1 MHDHHDAPAPGDSLL
16 GIRADFPALLQGAAH
31 FDSPGGTQTPEPVI
45 DAIADAL
52 RNPLANQGF
61 RTLAERNAEE
71 IVDSAR
77 AAMGDLLNVD
87 PQGIVFG
94 RSATSLT
101 FQLAQTLASGWG
113 PGDEVLVTRLDHDA
127 NVRPWVLA
135 AESAGATVRWAEFDP
150 ETGEQPVEAVAD
162 LLSERTRLVAV
173 TAASNLIGTMPD
185 VSAVSAAARAV
196 GAHVHVDAVHYAAH
210 KLVDLAALGCHT
222 LTCSPYKFLGPHL
235 GVLAAHPR
243 VLDGL
248 RPAKLLP
255 ASDTVPERFEQGT
268 LPYEL
273 LAGTRAAVDYL
284 AAFADATG
292 SRRDQ
297 LEASF
302 ALIAEHDQALLE
314 RLDAGLR
321 AIDGVRILSNAA
333 RRTST
338 TLFRIEGQDSAAVSD
353 HLASR
358 GVNAPASSFYAIEAS
373 RHLGLGDTGAIRAGI
388 APYTT
393 VGDVDRLLAA
403 VAEYV
408 GRSR

>member
-1 MHDHHDAPAPGDSLL
+1 MHDHHDAPAPGDSLV
-16 GIRADFPALLQGAAH
+16 GIRADFPALLRETAH

-45 DAIADAL
+45 DAITDAL
-52 RNPLANQGF
+52 RNPLANQGQ
-61 RTLAERNAEE
+61 RTEAERNAEE
-71 IVDSAR
+71 IVDAAR
-77 AAMGDLLNVD
+77 AALGDLLHAD

-94 RSATSLT
+94 RSATALT
-101 FQLAQTLASGWG
+101 FQLAQTLATDWG
-113 PGDEVLVTRLDHDA
+113 PEDEVVVTRLDHDA
-127 NVRPWVLA
+127 NVRPWVIA
-135 AESAGATVRWAEFDP
+135 AESAGATVRWADFDP
-150 ETGEQPVEAVAD
+150 ATGEQPVEAVIS
-162 LLSERTRLVAV
+162 LLSERTRLVAC

-185 VSAVSAAARAV
+185 VPAISAAARAV

-210 KLVDLAALGCHT
+210 KLVDLPALGCHT
-222 LTCSPYKFLGPHL
+222 VTCSPYKFLGPHL
-235 GVLAAHPR
+235 GVLAAAPS
-243 VLDGL
+243 VLEEL

-255 ASDTVPERFEQGT
+255 AGDDVPERFEQGT

-284 AAFADATG
+284 AAFGDAAG

-302 ALIAEHDQALLE
+302 ALIAEHDRTLLE
-314 RLDAGLR
+314 RLDSGLR
-321 AIDGVRILSNAA
+321 AIPGVRIFSNAP

-338 TLFRIEGQDSAAVSD
+338 TLFSVDGLDSALLSD
-353 HLASR
+353 QLASR

-393 VGDVDRLLAA
+393 AEDVDRLLAGVAAA
-403 VAEYV
+403 VA
-408 GRSR
+408 